1 MPISSIQENMIMI
14 AFIGF
19 GRLSVSRWWMA
30 MAFVLSGTLVV
41 EQASAAD
48 EKGTGAG
55 AGKPATVI
63 EAVRVLDLTTFP
75 LLKGAKEPVNRSVA
89 RLSYTAPSDCK
100 TAFEFQRKAL
110 ASQKW
115 TELPG
120 SNATA
125 EYANGTFTRAGF
137 VASMSVS
144 PLGDPKQPGMVNVSL
159 MLHGNVDLKKLPIP
173 ADLKPT
179 YVGPQVAMYST
190 DVSVEKTAEACRKL
204 LLAQGWQPYGKA
216 GDTQFF
222 KQNAIRLTSYITA
235 APALKGKTS
244 VSFSAEQL
252 SADVPAPAET
262 VQLQYSDSTKQILF
276 DTKDTEDGIV
286 AFYRKT
292 LGSAGWKATTDN
304 TIKVGFKNVMIFR
317 NTPQDLFE
325 LEMYE
330 MKEEQVLRVTLK
342 HQSAAEVA
350 AIEKR
355 LDEAVAAKKSKKEPP
370 LTKVKIVLPPGAK
383 LTEEAKTRLEFTVGA
398 GKAKVAAESIRKGL
412 RDAGWKEVVTT
423 ADAMVGEIAFTKD
436 NQELTLSYVD
446 TGFMPA
452 EFTIR
457 GTRVELEK
465 ATAGKE

>member
-1 MPISSIQENMIMI
+1 MSTL
-14 AFIGF
+14 IGF
-19 GRLSVSRWWMA
+19 WRLSASLRWMA
-30 MAFVLSGTLVV
+30 MTFVLCGTMVV

-48 EKGTGAG
+48 EKSTGAG
-55 AGKPATVI
+55 TGKPATVT

-100 TAFEFQRKAL
+100 TAFEFQRKTL

-125 EYANGTFTRAGF
+125 EYANGTFTRDGF

-159 MLHGNVDLKKLPIP
+159 MLHGNVDLKKLPMP

-222 KQNAIRLTSYITA
+222 KQNAIRLTAYITA

-244 VSFSAEQL
+244 VSFTAEQL
-252 SADVPAPAET
+252 SADVPAPADT
-262 VQLQYSDSTKQILF
+262 VDLQYSDSTKQVLF
-276 DTKDTEDGIV
+276 DTKGSEDSV
-286 AFYRKT
+286 EAFYRKT

-304 TIKVGFKNVMIFR
+304 TVKIGFKDMVIFR
-317 NTPQDLFE
+317 NAAQDMFS

-330 MKEEQVLRVTLK
+330 MKDEQVLRVTLK

-355 LDEAVAAKKSKKEPP
+355 LDEESAAKKSKKETP
-370 LTKVKIVLPPGAK
+370 LTRVKIVLPPGAK

-398 GKAKVAAESIRKGL
+398 GKAKTTAESIRKGL

-423 ADAMVGEIAFTKD
+423 ADAMVGEIEFTKD

-446 TGFMPA
+446 TGFLHA

-457 GTRVELEK
+457 GPRVELEK